1 MQVVYFSFSLVYIHS
16 FILTQMIAYS
26 VTGCKPVSSLKN
38 VSSKIFLAFWPSKN
52 ILFIVLHFVL
62 LINLAARQGEKKK
75 KQRFC
80 KIFDLILHTVIFYT
94 YFRIKNNNTKLCHIY
109 FKQKVLLFF
118 YQAQEPFCFKAYDT
132 CKDLLAVVACKKHFL
147 DHKNNAPT
155 WTIITVLVIL
165 TTSDAMCS
173 LNSFTV
179 I

>member
-1 MQVVYFSFSLVYIHS
+1 MNLR
-16 FILTQMIAYS
+16 
-26 VTGCKPVSSLKN
+26 
-38 VSSKIFLAFWPSKN
+38 
-52 ILFIVLHFVL
+52 VL
-62 LINLAARQGEKKK
+62 KK

-80 KIFDLILHTVIFYT
+80 KIFDLILHT
-94 YFRIKNNNTKLCHIY
+94 YFTHISELKTTTQNCAIY
-109 FKQKVLLFF
+109 ILNRSAIFF

-132 CKDLLAVVACKKHFL
+132 CKDLLAVVACRKHFL

-155 WTIITVLVIL
+155 WTVITVLVIL